1 MQEIRSMDKDCSSVA
16 QVLVV
21 ADFEN
26 AIYSATD
33 MPTRLLNITTSY
45 QMKELSY
52 SGAPFD
58 SVSFAD
64 LASGQLRDYKIYI
77 FLNCHHLTPEKRAV
91 INRLKN
97 NGHTLVWLFAPD
109 CLTDKALSDT
119 TAASAMAGMNI
130 AFNPT
135 FFSPFT
141 KLADGRLM
149 GTKDH
154 GDVGPL
160 FSITDANAKS
170 YGTLASDSQKVTYA
184 SRKFDD
190 WESVLCTTGLIDREE
205 LRKFFADRGL
215 HRFNDNPDDV
225 IYANQSF
232 LAVHAKEGGQRRIT
246 LPRTARVTMLMPEKR
261 LIGDNLKDF
270 TIDLPAISTTL
281 FLYE

>member
-1 MQEIRSMDKDCSSVA
+1 MSLNNKGDLLASCSEKGTIIRLFS
-16 QVLVV
+16 
-21 ADFEN
+21 
-26 AIYSATD
+26 
-33 MPTRLLNITTSY
+33 
-45 QMKELSY
+45 
-52 SGAPFD
+52 FD

-77 FLNCHHLTPEKRAV
+77 FLNCLHLTPEKRAV

-109 CLTDKALSDT
+109 CLTDKDISDT
-119 TAASAMAGMNI
+119 TAASAMAGMDI

-135 FFSPFT
+135 YFSPFT

-154 GDVGPL
+154 GDIGPL
-160 FSITDANAKS
+160 FSIIDVNAKTL
-170 YGTLASDSQKVTYA
+170 GTLASDSKFVTYA
-184 SRKFDD
+184 SRKFDN
-190 WESVLCTTGLIDREE
+190 WESVLCTTALLDRIE
-205 LRKFFADRGL
+205 LRRLFTDRGL

-232 LAVHAKEGGQRRIT
+232 LAVHAAKGGQRHIT

-261 LIGDNLKDF
+261 LIGDSLKDF